1 MCATRSHVTRHNFMI
16 GVHARTQAFDCHEFC
31 PILCIAHTEI
41 AVLVPTARP
50 HASIDAERH
59 HPFRGAADSRER
71 HRCDQWC
78 HFRLLTRSSGFAVSN
93 LAEVVASP

>member
-1 MCATRSHVTRHNFMI
+1 MCPTSGHVPGQSFKNGMC
-16 GVHARTQAFDCHEFC
+16 ARTQAFDCHKLC
-31 PILCIAHTEI
+31 PILCIAHSEI